1 MCLLL
6 LVMSLLCAYH
16 PWETIVLCLK
26 KLVLILQPS
35 VNKWWVEIS
44 TKICY
49 VDSVTQYIFLQT
61 LKLIHVVL
69 KTFIDGYFQQIV
81 MWIYRNRHHQK
92 ASFVEARDSGS
103 GFTMENKTYTSTEQ
117 FHVEMEPSSTLKAKN
132 ADGME
137 MQGIS
142 HGNNHA

>member
-1 MCLLL
+1 M
-6 LVMSLLCAYH
+6 MD
-16 PWETIVLCLK
+16 WNF
-26 KLVLILQPS
+26 
-35 VNKWWVEIS
+35 NKNML
-44 TKICY
+44 
-49 VDSVTQYIFLQT
+49 DSVTQYIFLQT
-61 LKLIHVVL
+61 PKLIHVVL

-92 ASFVEARDSGS
+92 ASFAEARDSGS